1 MLAIRSMCVLAIQ
14 NVQAKWPY
22 RLLLKIMVHIV
33 ADVDV
38 ITTTKNDSA
47 SNVEHFSSLLMKEQ
61 VYSKAK

>member
-1 MLAIRSMCVLAIQ
+1 
-14 NVQAKWPY
+14 
-22 RLLLKIMVHIV
+22 MVHIV